1 MGIQINGNTNNI
13 NAGIGSLSIEDI
25 NELDIVGV
33 ATAANFKTGVSNLHN
48 LGLTLSGGQL
58 DVGSN
63 IKIGNAGVVTATS
76 FVGSGANLTGISQVG
91 GSTGVDFND
100 NVKIRLGTGN
110 DYEIYHDGS
119 NAVHRVT
126 GDGDLKLLV
135 EEKNFIVQGTGGHQ
149 ILKGID
155 NGAVELYHNNSKK
168 LETTSSG
175 ITLSDQLQVNG
186 SVFASAGLKI
196 NADNQKLRL
205 GASDDLEIYHSGTVS
220 FIDDLTGGS
229 DGVSIRG
236 KNVRLQSNANIG
248 AKSAI
253 NCIAN
258 GAVELFHNDSKKFE
272 TASSGVTVTGTCSAT
287 SFSGDGSN
295 LTNLSTPLSFRN
307 KIINGSM
314 MVFQRGVGT
323 NNYSSSHDGYYAGIA
338 DRWAIRAHASMGTQ
352 TYSQNINSPNNFA
365 NSQRIYTTGADGG
378 NAGKYYVYDTKL
390 EGQDLQDFE
399 KGTSTAK
406 SFTLSFYV
414 KCNINRVF
422 TCELRDLDNG
432 RMCVQQYTTTNSS
445 WNRYVLTFP
454 ADTTGKFDDDKNAS
468 LWVRFW
474 LSAGANFKSG
484 TSQTT
489 WGSTNDAN
497 ICPGQ
502 TGDLGGRVGD
512 YWYVTGVQ
520 LEVGDTAT
528 PFEQRTYADEFRR
541 CARYCYQWIDDQQLG
556 FGQVYSGSGYTKIFP
571 PIPVNMRA
579 KPSVTKNAPSG
590 YWFVSYHGNSGYAGD
605 RNVSVEGN
613 SGDDNHQSANS
624 FRIFVHGGSNQG
636 NATTVWC
643 LIHDTAGAYLRLEA
657 EL

>member
-1 MGIQINGNTNNI
+1 M
-13 NAGIGSLSIEDI
+13 
-25 NELDIVGV
+25 
-33 ATAANFKTGVSNLHN
+33 
-48 LGLTLSGGQL
+48 
-58 DVGSN
+58 
-63 IKIGNAGVVTATS
+63 
-76 FVGSGANLTGISQVG
+76 
-91 GSTGVDFND
+91 
-100 NVKIRLGTGN
+100 
-110 DYEIYHDGS
+110 
-119 NAVHRVT
+119 
-126 GDGDLKLLV
+126 
-135 EEKNFIVQGTGGHQ
+135 
-149 ILKGID
+149 
-155 NGAVELYHNNSKK
+155 
-168 LETTSSG
+168 
-175 ITLSDQLQVNG
+175 
-186 SVFASAGLKI
+186 
-196 NADNQKLRL
+196 
-205 GASDDLEIYHSGTVS
+205 
-220 FIDDLTGGS
+220 
-229 DGVSIRG
+229 
-236 KNVRLQSNANIG
+236 
-248 AKSAI
+248 
-253 NCIAN
+253 
-258 GAVELFHNDSKKFE
+258 
-272 TASSGVTVTGTCSAT
+272 
-287 SFSGDGSN
+287 
-295 LTNLSTPLSFRN
+295 
-307 KIINGSM
+307 
-314 MVFQRGVGT
+314 
-323 NNYSSSHDGYYAGIA
+323 
-338 DRWAIRAHASMGTQ
+338 
-352 TYSQNINSPNNFA
+352 
-365 NSQRIYTTGADGG
+365 
-378 NAGKYYVYDTKL
+378 
-390 EGQDLQDFE
+390 
-399 KGTSTAK
+399 
-406 SFTLSFYV
+406 
-414 KCNINRVF
+414 F

-432 RMCVQQYTTTNSS
+432 RLCVQQYTTTNSS

-489 WGSTNDAN
+489 WGSVSDAN

-528 PFEQRTYADEFRR
+528 PFEQRTYADEYRR